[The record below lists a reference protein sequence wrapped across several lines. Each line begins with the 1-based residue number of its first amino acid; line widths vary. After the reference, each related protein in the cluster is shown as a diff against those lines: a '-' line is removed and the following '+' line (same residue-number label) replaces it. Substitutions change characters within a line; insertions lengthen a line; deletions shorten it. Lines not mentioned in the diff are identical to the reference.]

1 MSKKISTADMKK
13 MMASLKRD
21 KAKPKKRVPPKTT
34 TDDLIVKG
42 MKNLAFLLVS
52 ILNLFG
58 TSFLLINMT
67 RMTDLNI
74 LKKIHC

>member
-42 MKNLAFLLVS
+42 
-52 ILNLFG
+52 
-58 TSFLLINMT
+58 
-67 RMTDLNI
+67 
-74 LKKIHC
+74 